1 MHFQKKTYRSLYK
14 RSIGFTLLELMLVVV
29 IIGILA
35 SIAYPSYRDYVLRAK
50 RSEGKAALL
59 KVQLAQEKYRA
70 NHINYGSLAQLG
82 LSTSSPTGY
91 YNITVGLSL
100 TENAYTASANPNF
113 IDTNCGTLSITQID
127 TKTVT
132 GSSSV
137 INCWNK

>member
-1 MHFQKKTYRSLYK
+1 MHFQKKNYSSLYK
-14 RSIGFTLLELMLVVV
+14 SSIGFTLLELMLVVV

-35 SIAYPSYRDYVLRAK
+35 SIAYPSYRDFVLRAK

-91 YNITVGLSL
+91 YNITVNLSL
-100 TENAYTASANPNF
+100 TENAYAASANPNF
-113 IDTNCGTLSITQID
+113 MDTNCGTLSITQID
-127 TKTVT
+127 TKMVT
-132 GSSSV
+132 GNDTA
-137 INCWNK
+137 INCWGK

>member
-1 MHFQKKTYRSLYK
+1 MHFQKKNYSSLYK
-14 RSIGFTLLELMLVVV
+14 SSIGFTLLELMLVVV

-91 YNITVGLSL
+91 YSITVNLSL

-113 IDTNCGTLSITQID
+113 MDTNCGTLSITQID

>member
-1 MHFQKKTYRSLYK
+1 MHFQKKNYSSLYK
-14 RSIGFTLLELMLVVV
+14 SSIGFTLLELMLVVV

-35 SIAYPSYRDYVLRAK
+35 SIAYPSYRDFVLRAK

-91 YNITVGLSL
+91 YNITVNLSL

-113 IDTNCGTLSITQID
+113 MDTNCGTLSITQID

>member
-1 MHFQKKTYRSLYK
+1 MHFQKKNYSSLYK
-14 RSIGFTLLELMLVVV
+14 RAIGFTLLELMIVVV

-35 SIAYPSYRDYVLRAK
+35 SIAYPSYRDFVLRAK

-91 YNITVGLSL
+91 YSITVGLSL

-113 IDTNCGTLSITQID
+113 MDTNCGTLSITQID

>member
-1 MHFQKKTYRSLYK
+1 MHFQKKNYSSLYK
-14 RSIGFTLLELMLVVV
+14 SSIGFTLLELMLVVI

-35 SIAYPSYRDYVLRAK
+35 TIAIPSYQDYVIRAK

-91 YNITVGLSL
+91 YNITVNLSL

-113 IDTNCGTLSITQID
+113 MDTNCGTLSITQVD

-132 GSSSV
+132 GNDSA
-137 INCWNK
+137 INCWGK

>member
-1 MHFQKKTYRSLYK
+1 MHFQKKNYSSLYK

-35 SIAYPSYRDYVLRAK
+35 SIAYPSYRDFVLRAK

-91 YNITVGLSL
+91 YNITVNLSL

-113 IDTNCGTLSITQID
+113 MDTNCGTLSITQID